1 MRELILKKMQIK
13 NIYITEE
20 NHFSTLLREWS
31 ERMDVQVIPVE
42 SNDNDLYEK
51 VQGIVIF
58 HENHDISKDAE
69 EISKDLDKSNIA
81 THKVDINGTVTATVT
96 NLNMWIERNSCDN
109 ILVLGEKNLGKN
121 ENLHRFLEKLEASYK

>member
-1 MRELILKKMQIK
+1 MQIK
-13 NIYITEE
+13 YIYITEE
-20 NHFSTLLREWS
+20 NQFSNLLREWS
-31 ERMDVQVIPVE
+31 ERMGVQINPVE
-42 SNDNDLYEK
+42 ASDNKLYEK

-58 HENHDISKDAE
+58 HENHDISKEAE

-96 NLNMWIERNSCDN
+96 NLNMWIERNSCEN
-109 ILVLGEKNLGKN
+109 ILVLAEKNLGKN

>member
-1 MRELILKKMQIK
+1 MQIK
-13 NIYITEE
+13 YIYITEE
-20 NHFSTLLREWS
+20 NQFSNLLREWS
-31 ERMDVQVIPVE
+31 ERMGVQINPVE
-42 SNDNDLYEK
+42 SSDNKLYEK

-58 HENHDISKDAE
+58 HENHDISKEAE

-96 NLNMWIERNSCDN
+96 NLNMWIERNSCEN
-109 ILVLGEKNLGKN
+109 ILVLAEKNLGKN

>member
-1 MRELILKKMQIK
+1 MQIK
-13 NIYITEE
+13 DIYITEE
-20 NHFSTLLREWS
+20 NQFSALLSEWS
-31 ERMDVQVIPVE
+31 ERMGVQINTVG
-42 SNDNDLYEK
+42 SNDNELYEK

-58 HENHDISKDAE
+58 HENHDISKEAE

-96 NLNMWIERNSCDN
+96 NLNMWIERNSCES
-109 ILVLGEKNLGKN
+109 ILVLAEKNLEKN

>member
-31 ERMDVQVIPVE
+31 ERMDVQVIPLE

-69 EISKDLDKSNIA
+69 EISKDLDKSNIG

-96 NLNMWIERNSCDN
+96 NLKMWIERNSCDN